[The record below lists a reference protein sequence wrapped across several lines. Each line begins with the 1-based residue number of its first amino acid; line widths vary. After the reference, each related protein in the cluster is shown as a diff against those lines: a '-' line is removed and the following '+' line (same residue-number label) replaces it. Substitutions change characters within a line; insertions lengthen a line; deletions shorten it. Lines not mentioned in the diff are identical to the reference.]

1 MSKPCGPSA
10 RKKEKQ
16 TRQSVRRD
24 LRGLH
29 SIVKDETQHETP
41 EVVGDP

>member
-1 MSKPCGPSA
+1 MSKPRDPSA